1 MKKYYSMKEA
11 CTRSGLPYETLKFYC
26 NQGLVP
32 GVRRNENGHRIFD
45 ERTVSWIESLTCL
58 KRCGMSIQEMKT
70 YVDFCLQGEASI
82 PERKIMLDEIRERLV
97 RQAREIQDS
106 IDYIDW
112 KQNFYDE
119 VLSGATPY
127 VSNLLPLDET
137 EDQEGSE
144 TKKK

>member
-1 MKKYYSMKEA
+1 MTKKLYTMKEA

-32 GVRRNENGHRIFD
+32 GVRRNENGYRVFD
-45 ERTVSWIESLTCL
+45 ERTLRWIDSLTCL

-82 PERKIMLDEIRERLV
+82 PERKIMLDEIRDRLV
-97 RQAREIQDS
+97 RQAQEIQNS

-112 KQNFYDE
+112 KQNFYDR
-119 VLSGATPY
+119 VLSGKTPY
-127 VSNLLPLDET
+127 VSNLLPPDEASD
-137 EDQEGSE
+137 E
-144 TKKK
+144 